1 MTGWRF
7 VSEVFFAG
15 LGTMAFALL
24 FHVPARYYPRCA
36 FTGGAG
42 WLVYLLLKGPLGTLA
57 ATLAATLA
65 VVLISRFSSVQ
76 LRCPV
81 TIFLISGIFP
91 LVPGLGI
98 YQTAWALVQGL
109 LEQAALTGF
118 DTAKLAA
125 AMVLAILL
133 GFEVPGSWFARLA
146 RPFAGGQKEGT

>member
-65 VVLISRFSSVQ
+65 VSLDNFTFAESFS
-76 LRCPV
+76 
-81 TIFLISGIFP
+81 
-91 LVPGLGI
+91 
-98 YQTAWALVQGL
+98 
-109 LEQAALTGF
+109 AALTCISNTGPGLERF
-118 DTAKLAA
+118 GPMGNFSPFSPLSKVILSAC
-125 AMVLAILL
+125 MVIGRLEIFPILIL
-133 GFEVPGSWFARLA
+133 FCPGAWKRS
-146 RPFAGGQKEGT
+146 